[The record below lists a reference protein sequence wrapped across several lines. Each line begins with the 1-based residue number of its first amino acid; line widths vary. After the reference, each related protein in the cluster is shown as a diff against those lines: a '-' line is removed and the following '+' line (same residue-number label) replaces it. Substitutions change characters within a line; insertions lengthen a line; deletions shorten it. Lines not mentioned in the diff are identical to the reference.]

1 MSGPSNDLPAKQPL
15 DRAALERVLAR
26 AAELQGAEG
35 EGGEDQ
41 GLTDQQLIEIAK
53 EVGLGPV
60 HLRQALAEERTRLE
74 APAARGTVDHLFGPA
89 TAHAMRTVRGTADAQ
104 LAALDAL
111 MQQEE
116 GLRVKRRYGNRVMWE
131 RAPGIVANLTRA
143 FDMAGRGYHLAR
155 TDEIAATAVIVD
167 DERTVVTIEASLAG
181 TRARNISA
189 GVALAMFG
197 AIGTGILFV
206 LGVMPLVAAVPVV
219 VLGIAGFI
227 TARIHRGT
235 LIRAQLA
242 LEQTLDRLERNEPPR
257 KSLLAQ
263 IVAPTRPNR

>member
-1 MSGPSNDLPAKQPL
+1 
-15 DRAALERVLAR
+15 
-26 AAELQGAEG
+26 
-35 EGGEDQ
+35 
-41 GLTDQQLIEIAK
+41 
-53 EVGLGPV
+53 
-60 HLRQALAEERTRLE
+60 
-74 APAARGTVDHLFGPA
+74 VDHLFGPA
-89 TAHAMRTVRGTADAQ
+89 TAHAMRTVRGSADAQ

-181 TRARNISA
+181 TRSRNIA
-189 GVALAMFG
+189 GGAGLTMFG
-197 AIGTGILFV
+197 AIATGILLV
-206 LGVMPLVAAVPVV
+206 LGVMPIVAAIPIV
-219 VLGIAGFI
+219 VLGIAGLI

-235 LIRAQLA
+235 LTRAQLA

-257 KSLLAQ
+257 RSLLSSF
-263 IVAPTRPNR
+263 VAPPKPR